1 MNDQPDKAL
10 EPSNPNK
17 GGTPPAKFAA
27 RGIMMAFLALA
38 AMVALAHLAVRVTP
52 SITRSIDQIA
62 AQADFG
68 GNLDNQLWTFYR

>member
-1 MNDQPDKAL
+1 MV
-10 EPSNPNK
+10 
-17 GGTPPAKFAA
+17 
-27 RGIMMAFLALA
+27 AFLALA
-38 AMVALAHLAVRVTP
+38 AIVALAHLAVRVTP